1 MKISIITICY
11 NNLKDLQETCLS
23 VDLQNESPFEHIVID
38 GSNNDEISSWLNT
51 YSQKSYRTFLSEK
64 DHGIA
69 DAFNKGI
76 KRSKGDIIQL
86 LNSGDVFYDENVLDR
101 VKEEF
106 EKNDKIDWVHGKY
119 QYYRSSHWIIIG
131 KPFKENLLYRGM
143 RSICHQT
150 MFVKKE
156 IYDKYGLYDINIHI
170 AMDYDFLCRISK
182 TKATFINYP
191 LIKMKPEGVSNLN
204 YLTSLDEMSKI
215 YKKYKG
221 NSFLHQF
228 WKTRL
233 KLIHYMLKSTIGKFL
248 YNIKHKQ
255 GLENA

>member
-23 VDLQNESPFEHIVID
+23 IDLQNESPFEHIVID
-38 GSNNDEISSWLNT
+38 GSNNDEISNWLKT
-51 YSQKSYRTFLSEK
+51 KPQQSYRTSISEK

-76 KRSKGDIIQL
+76 KKSKGDIIQL
-86 LNSGDVFYDENVLDR
+86 LNSGDVFYNEKALGMVR
-101 VKEEF
+101 MEF
-106 EKNDKIDWVHGKY
+106 EKNNKTEWVHGKY
-119 QYYRSSHWIIIG
+119 EYYRSSNWIIIG

-156 IYDKYGLYDINIHI
+156 IYDKYGLYDTNISI
-170 AMDYDFLCRISK
+170 AMDYDFICRISR
-182 TKATFINYP
+182 TKAIFIDYP
-191 LIKMKPEGVSNLN
+191 LIKMKPEGISNLN
-204 YLTSLDEMSKI
+204 YIASLNEISKI

-221 NSFLHQF
+221 HSFLHLL
-228 WKTRL
+228 WKIRL
-233 KLIHYMLKSTIGKFL
+233 KLIYYILKCDLGKIL
-248 YNIKHKQ
+248 YNIKHKL